1 MERPAGR
8 GRRCADLGHGGRRWR
23 ARLHVVP
30 WICRKKTHTHFRPQR
45 AVWAPPITAHNNA
58 PHKCA
63 CCSCQTDACMTFL
76 ILDMAL
82 PPSFT
87 AQTNQL
93 AARCRIVLGKSN
105 TCRLKKAPC
114 FVYSMSTVKVLC
126 HSHVVGILI
135 PELARCGSR
144 VCALVRLRT
153 CRTRTHYKNKHGALV
168 KLMRVMRVLP
178 TDTCPNPLHA
188 ISV

>member
-1 MERPAGR
+1 MLTWDTVGGAG
-8 GRRCADLGHGGRRWR
+8 GPGSMLCLGF
-23 ARLHVVP
+23 VE
-30 WICRKKTHTHFRPQR
+30 KKHTHIFDLNAQFG
-45 AVWAPPITAHNNA
+45 PPRSRHTTMHHTNAHA
-58 PHKCA
+58 A
-63 CCSCQTDACMTFL
+63 L
-76 ILDMAL
+76 VLDMAL
-82 PPSFT
+82 PPRFT

-93 AARCRIVLGKSN
+93 TARCRIVLGKSN